1 MHLPLPIIAILT
13 LLHLTT
19 AFPHLAKIR
28 NPAPSDTTSP
38 NTIYLPE
45 LTLQD
50 ACPPPLETSPP
61 LDADSV
67 TTPGNEHEEAH
78 ILAHLLDAYRAR
90 HGHQIVIES
99 RDDDE
104 DEGNVE
110 MDIEN
115 SGSGWA
121 EKTLRKGVKEFL
133 LVSFL
138 FFWVSVM
145 ECDVR

>member
-1 MHLPLPIIAILT
+1 M
-13 LLHLTT
+13 
-19 AFPHLAKIR
+19 
-28 NPAPSDTTSP
+28 
-38 NTIYLPE
+38 
-45 LTLQD
+45 
-50 ACPPPLETSPP
+50 
-61 LDADSV
+61 
-67 TTPGNEHEEAH
+67 
-78 ILAHLLDAYRAR
+78 
-90 HGHQIVIES
+90 IER

-138 FFWVSVM
+138 FF
-145 ECDVR
+145 